1 MTTSFRYKVDRL
13 VAQQTS
19 CAVMTYGPNGV
30 VFQNIEPPPPPTPKP
45 PPPPFKPLNT
55 PVDAQELSTKLAIK
69 MLNTVDDAEDLL
81 IDFHEWAT
89 EWLLANKLATTNL
102 LDRHEPADKDTR
114 LKLDRK
120 TGKVRFA
127 KEDED
132 WDDD

>member
-30 VFQNIEPPPPPTPKP
+30 VFQNIEPPPPPPPKP
-45 PPPPFKPLNT
+45 PPPP
-55 PVDAQELSTKLAIK
+55 
-69 MLNTVDDAEDLL
+69 
-81 IDFHEWAT
+81 
-89 EWLLANKLATTNL
+89 TNL